1 MAAVRVIDKG
11 LAEALRQSTALDG
24 TGVKVGIQA
33 GKGEQDGTDMFDI
46 AVFNEFGTATIPARP
61 FMRDAADKHR
71 EDTGRVME
79 HLAKKVQEGADAG
92 QALETLGQWYQ
103 AQQQAHI
110 RSGEFQPN
118 APATVK
124 RKGSSVPLI
133 DKGQLVSSVRYEVLK

>member
-1 MAAVRVIDKG
+1 MAVVRVIDKG
-11 LAEALRQSTALDG
+11 LADVLRQSSALNG

-33 GKGEQDGTDMFDI
+33 GQGQQDGTDMLDI

-61 FMRDAADKHR
+61 FMQDAADKYH

-133 DKGQLVSSVRYEVLK
+133 DKGQLVNSVRYEVLK